1 MDGGRGRHDGAVCY
15 SVMRASNA
23 ACFGPSSRTAVT
35 KQDKQRRDKIASVF
49 KRGEKKKKKTPWLPE
64 SRSHHGTVGKLN
76 RAHPEYIYIYIN
88 TILCRDDGG
97 SVRSGSTREPP
108 AILWRLR
115 RGDQL
120 GSRRDA
126 RRLLGFLHLR
136 SSHKLYPFNL
146 CRNILPPSIRA
157 FLPFFPLNR
166 PFFCAHRPVS
176 FLLLLHI
183 PHPPSVSVCLV
194 M

>member
-1 MDGGRGRHDGAVCY
+1 
-15 SVMRASNA
+15 MRASNA

-49 KRGEKKKKKTPWLPE
+49 KREGEKKKRKKTPRLPE
-64 SRSHHGTVGKLN
+64 SRSHHGTVGELN
-76 RAHPEYIYIYIN
+76 RAHPEYIYIYIKTTDRRENEN

-108 AILWRLR
+108 AILWWLR

-157 FLPFFPLNR
+157 FLPFFPPHSPL
-166 PFFCAHRPVS
+166 FFCAHRPVS
-176 FLLLLHI
+176 FLLLLLHF